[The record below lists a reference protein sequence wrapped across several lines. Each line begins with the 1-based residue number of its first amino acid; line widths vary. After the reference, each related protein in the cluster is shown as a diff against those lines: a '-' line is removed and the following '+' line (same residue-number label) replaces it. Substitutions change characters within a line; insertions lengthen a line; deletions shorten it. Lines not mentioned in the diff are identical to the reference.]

1 MPRYHSIHAGTRQ
14 ARRLLCLVFT
24 SGALGLL
31 GACGTMKDIPP
42 GTAMAEVQ
50 GRYGAPTVEC
60 PLPDGTRRA
69 VWSTAP
75 MGQYA
80 WATTITA
87 DGRVGQVE
95 QILTDAA
102 FEQVR
107 SGTWDRQR
115 LQCTFGPPA
124 EVSVVGLP
132 SSRHLIWSYR
142 YRQAGAWNSL
152 MHVYL
157 SKDGLVTRVHPG
169 PDPLF
174 EPREFPM
181 Q

>member
-1 MPRYHSIHAGTRQ
+1 MTPSRSPQAGTLQ
-14 ARRLLCLVFT
+14 AWRLLRLLFST
-24 SGALGLL
+24 SALGAMV
-31 GACGTMKDIPP
+31 ACGTMKDIPP
-42 GTAMAEVQ
+42 GTAMAEVRAQ
-50 GRYGAPTVEC
+50 YGNPTIEC
-60 PLPDGTRRA
+60 PMPDGTRHA

-87 DGRVGQVE
+87 DGRVGPIE

-102 FEQVR
+102 FEQVKT
-107 SGTWDRQR
+107 GTWDAQR

-124 EVSVVGLP
+124 EISVVGLP
-132 SSRHLIWSYR
+132 SSRHRVWSYR

-157 SKDGLVTRVHPG
+157 SEEGQVTRLHPG
-169 PDPLF
+169 PDPMF
-174 EPREFPM
+174 EPVEFPAW
-181 Q
+181 